1 MAHFDTQNEYKNRI
15 VFPEVKWKTLDE
27 DLGPVV
33 ERCRK
38 GAKRLTK
45 DVKRI
50 SNQLARIARQVRKKE
65 LELAKHFYAK
75 EFEQYNCSAGK

>member
-15 VFPEVKWKTLDE
+15 VFPEVKWETLDG
-27 DLGPVV
+27 DLGTVV

-38 GAKRLTK
+38 GARRLTK
-45 DVKRI
+45 AMKRI